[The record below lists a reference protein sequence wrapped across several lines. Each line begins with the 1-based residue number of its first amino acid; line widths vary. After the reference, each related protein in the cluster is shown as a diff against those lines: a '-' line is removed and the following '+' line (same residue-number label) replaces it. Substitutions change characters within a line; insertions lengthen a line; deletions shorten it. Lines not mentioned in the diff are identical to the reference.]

1 VKPDEMLDMDEV
13 DKATVVR
20 GYELRTHDM
29 QWMIRWLGSIVYVAP
44 GNKPMAPEKLL
55 KLKCDRKNTG
65 TTKAAEV
72 KKKIDEAD
80 DIFARMDAIPADKW
94 KTEIIK

>member
-1 VKPDEMLDMDEV
+1 MPDEMLDMDEV

-44 GNKPMAPEKLL
+44 GNKPLSPEKLL
-55 KLKCDRKNTG
+55 KLKCDRKNTVAS
-65 TTKAAEV
+65 KAEEV
-72 KKKIDEAD
+72 KKKIQEAD
-80 DIFARMDAIPADKW
+80 DIWAKIDAIPADQW
-94 KTEIIK
+94 KTEIIT